1 MIATLRNAYVTTFS
15 RVENATSQ
23 WLPGLLIRFAFAAV
37 LLVYYLN
44 SFSTKI
50 GAGPLGLFMISPNAY
65 YQIVPPVIEAA
76 GYDTANVAVFPW
88 KIIVVFGTYAEFALP
103 LLIVLGL
110 ATRLAALGMIGF
122 IAVQSYVDI
131 MFHNI
136 GAEATGAMFD
146 RFPDAVIADQRLLW
160 IVPLVWLVF
169 KDAGLLSLD
178 ALLARNTA
186 AARTTMTQ
194 RLA

>member
-76 GYDTANVAVFPW
+76 GFDVAQVPLFW
-88 KIIVVFGTYAEFALP
+88 KLVVALGTYAEALLP
-103 LLIVLGL
+103 ILIVVGF

-122 IAVQSYVDI
+122 ITVQTVVDVFI
-131 MFHNI
+131 HMI
-136 GAEATGAMFD
+136 GPEATGAWFD
-146 RFPDAVIADQRLLW
+146 RFSDAAILDQRLLW
-160 IVPLVWLVF
+160 IT
-169 KDAGLLSLD
+169 LLALLAILGPGKFSAD
-178 ALLARNTA
+178 ALLGRRFAATA
-186 AARTTMTQ
+186 
-194 RLA
+194 